1 MTLYKKKLTVQN
13 KEKEAVVN
21 LLTSLQGLSWRQ
33 VEHQV
38 DRLTEDEQGFA
49 KTLELLDKAFKYDA
63 RVEMPRALEKF
74 FYATN
79 RKSDQTLLS
88 YVADHHEAL
97 CEVEKHGIKIP
108 ENVSDGWLMLRRSG
122 LTTEQKQLII
132 QSRCGDLKDYEVEQ
146 ALYYLLGQDYKTKVN
161 LPAKGGGRH
170 GHRWNRPA
178 HHGYVAEEEIYQM
191 DDDWETAG
199 YDDGIYYEDEEI
211 YENAEDADYEEL
223 YYMEGACYEADE
235 YEGNPDGDP
244 QLEEAYATYLDARQQ
259 FANLKAGCGSGTG
272 PRSWRP
278 SPHGTNISKPQTS
291 KRKRER

>member
-132 QSRCGDLKDYEVEQ
+132 QSRCGDLRDYM
-146 ALYYLLGQDYKTKVN
+146 
-161 LPAKGGGRH
+161 
-170 GHRWNRPA
+170 RW
-178 HHGYVAEEEIYQM
+178 
-191 DDDWETAG
+191 
-199 YDDGIYYEDEEI
+199 
-211 YENAEDADYEEL
+211 
-223 YYMEGACYEADE
+223 
-235 YEGNPDGDP
+235 
-244 QLEEAYATYLDARQQ
+244 
-259 FANLKAGCGSGTG
+259 
-272 PRSWRP
+272 
-278 SPHGTNISKPQTS
+278 S
-291 KRKRER
+291 KRFTTSWVRTIRRR